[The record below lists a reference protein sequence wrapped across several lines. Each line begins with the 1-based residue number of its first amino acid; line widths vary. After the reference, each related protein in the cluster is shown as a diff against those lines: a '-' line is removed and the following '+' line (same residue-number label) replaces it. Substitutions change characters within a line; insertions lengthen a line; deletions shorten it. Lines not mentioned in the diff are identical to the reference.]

1 MVQISVT
8 ATAVSGSPIPK
19 SRRTARARSTNSV
32 MASDSV
38 PSATPS
44 GETPSTASA
53 SMPSGSRDVA
63 RTLTLAERPV
73 IISIA
78 APAAFSR
85 CSQLSMTS
93 SSPPARSGGARAYPG
108 RPAVSASVT
117 NATIALATTSAA
129 RLGK

>member
-19 SRRTARARSTNSV
+19 SRRTARARPTNSV
-32 MASDSV
+32 TASDSV

-93 SSPPARSGGARAYPG
+93 GSRWPA
-108 RPAVSASVT
+108 
-117 NATIALATTSAA
+117 SAA
-129 RLGK
+129 AIVAISGLSPCGVRHSG